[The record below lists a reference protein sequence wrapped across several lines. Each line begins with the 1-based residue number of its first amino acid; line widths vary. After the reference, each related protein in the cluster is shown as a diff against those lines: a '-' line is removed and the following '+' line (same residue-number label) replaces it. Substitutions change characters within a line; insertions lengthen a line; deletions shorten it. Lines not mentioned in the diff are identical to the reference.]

1 MQEALN
7 QPVTGMVSAVCE
19 RIFQISFKKPR
30 FPESELEDKSHKI
43 NGSSLHRI
51 LENLVSH
58 GIVRLLGDEI
68 KVENRLELAEILLR
82 AGRSPTTLSD
92 FMSWKEF
99 EEFCRDAL
107 EENGFEVH
115 SNVRFT
121 WRKKRHEIDLVAA
134 KAPYLLFID
143 CKHWRPE
150 RSSGYK
156 RAALKQRIRME
167 AALMEESAIEIGTRK
182 LRSRFKPL
190 PLIVS
195 LADIMVR
202 EADGIPVVPIF
213 RLNNF
218 LLELDKFW
226 DELGIHPPSG
236 ISLENW
242 TNL

>member
-1 MQEALN
+1 MREALN
-7 QPVTGMVSAVCE
+7 QPVTGVVSAVCE

-30 FPESELEDKSHKI
+30 FHESELENKSPET
-43 NGSSLHRI
+43 NGPCLNRI
-51 LENLVSH
+51 VENLVGK
-58 GIVRLLGDEI
+58 GIVKLSGNEI
-68 KVENRLELAEILLR
+68 EVENRLDLAEILLE
-82 AGRSPTTLSD
+82 AGRSPATLSD

-156 RAALKQRIRME
+156 RAALKQRVRME
-167 AALMEESAIEIGTRK
+167 AALMEGSVIAAGTPK
-182 LRSRFKPL
+182 QCSRFKPL
-190 PLIVS
+190 SLIVS
-195 LADIMVR
+195 LADVTVR
-202 EADGIPVVPIF
+202 EVDGIPVVSIF
-213 RLNNF
+213 RFNNF
-218 LLELDKFW
+218 LLELDKFG
-226 DELGIHPPSG
+226 DELGVQSPR
-236 ISLENW
+236 W
-242 TNL
+242 